1 MGEEVKKKQMEWPP
15 SKALLIAFI
24 PLLLLLATIPKLYTI
39 YERKQI
45 QKDQAF
51 TVGTISRFKYERR
64 RSRDVYRVEVRYKVD
79 GKMFTGRSRAFW
91 SLTEWQLHSILEKPL
106 PVIYEKNNPSNGV
119 VLSTEEQFGH
129 FELTFPDSL
138 NWTRPY
144 FY

>member
-51 TVGTISRFKYERR
+51 TVGTISRF
-64 RSRDVYRVEVRYKVD
+64 
-79 GKMFTGRSRAFW
+79 
-91 SLTEWQLHSILEKPL
+91 
-106 PVIYEKNNPSNGV
+106 
-119 VLSTEEQFGH
+119 
-129 FELTFPDSL
+129 
-138 NWTRPY
+138 
-144 FY
+144 